1 MSNLINISIII
12 PFYNAERHIKNCLNT
27 ILTQDFNQTFEI
39 IMVDDASTDRAQEE
53 IKKYNVPLLK
63 LLSLKDNTGQAAA
76 RNLGIKNAKGK
87 YIVRVDSDD
96 YVNVEFLK
104 ILYLFIHL
112 NENIDASACDY
123 YLVNDDEKVIKKVNC
138 DQNPIGCGIMFEA
151 QHLISIGL
159 YNENFLLNEEKELR
173 ERFVKK
179 YKITR
184 IPLPLYR
191 YRQHDNN
198 MTKQ

>member
-1 MSNLINISIII
+1 MNYQISIIV
-12 PFYNAERHIKNCLNT
+12 PVYNREKYVGRCLRSLLSQSMGRENY
-27 ILTQDFNQTFEI
+27 EI
-39 IMVDDASTDRAQEE
+39 IVVDDGSTDSTMKILKAFEDE
-53 IKKYNVPLLK
+53 IKILK
-63 LLSLKDNTGQAAA
+63 NDKNIGLPASL
-76 RNLGIKNAKGK
+76 NLGIKNAKGK